1 MTKASRLRELLS
13 RNRIIR
19 VAGAHNGM
27 SAKLVEEAGFDAIW
41 ASGLEISAAYG
52 LPDTSIVTMTEF
64 LAAAAQMD
72 FVTNIPIIADCDTGY
87 GDECN
92 VIHLVRHY
100 ERQHIA
106 GVCIEDKV
114 FPKINSFME
123 GIQSLESIEK
133 FVSKIRAAKFAQ
145 RSPDFVVVAR
155 TEAFI
160 AGLGWEAALT
170 RAQAYAEAGADVIL
184 VHSKARSVREITQF
198 MKHWKCSVPIAV
210 VPTTYASTTVQELQ
224 DHGVKIVIYANQGM
238 RAAVKAMR
246 AIFSD
251 VVQSGHASGIE
262 DQMVSVK
269 ELFAL
274 QAVRQITI

>member
-13 RNRIIR
+13 GDRIIR

-27 SAKLVEEAGFDAIW
+27 SAKLVEEVGFDVIW
-41 ASGLEISAAYG
+41 AGGLEISAAYG

-64 LAAAAQMD
+64 LAVAAQMD
-72 FVTNIPIIADCDTGY
+72 LVTNIPIIADCDTGY

-92 VIHLVRHY
+92 VAHLVRHY

-123 GIQSLESIEK
+123 GTQSLEPLAK
-133 FVSKIRAAKFAQ
+133 FVSKLRAAKSAQ
-145 RSPDFVVVAR
+145 RSRDFIVIAR

-160 AGLGWEAALT
+160 AGLDWEVALT
-170 RAQAYAEAGADVIL
+170 RAEAYAAAGADVIL
-184 VHSKARSVREITQF
+184 VHSKARSAKEIAQF
-198 MKHWKCSVPIAV
+198 MEHWHYPVPIAV
-210 VPTTYASTTVQELQ
+210 VPTTYASATVQELH
-224 DHGVKIVIYANQGM
+224 DYGVKIVIYANQGM

-246 AIFSD
+246 AMFSD
-251 VVQSGHASGIE
+251 ILQSGHASGRE
-262 DQMVSVK
+262 DQMASVQ
-269 ELFAL
+269 EIFAL
-274 QAVRQITI
+274 QGLGQPPL